1 MTDKIGALLVTF
13 NPNIPKLKESLNRII
28 NQVSKVIIVDNG
40 SNNIS
45 SIKKLSVQLEIKLLD
60 LKKNYGIAGAQ
71 NRGFEFFFKNNFKW
85 VLTLDQDTMVP
96 FDTVK
101 KMRASKK
108 FKDSSTAILAMKYYD
123 PSWKPAQIKRATEK
137 QKETETQ
144 KWRIISSGNLVRT
157 DIWNL
162 VDGFDEWLFI
172 DQVDFDFNAK
182 VILAGYKIWQVNNLI
197 MEHEIGKSIK
207 KKPVLTMMLL
217 FKPNEFILDHS
228 PMREYYI
235 ARNTIVYSKRYSSH
249 PDLEKFKTNLFH
261 EIIMTR
267 KILLYQKPR
276 IKKIQASWRGIVDG
290 IKYDPEK
297 DQKFIKFKQKIK
309 KRKI

>member
-1 MTDKIGALLVTF
+1 ME
-13 NPNIPKLKESLNRII
+13 N
-28 NQVSKVIIVDNG
+28 
-40 SNNIS
+40 
-45 SIKKLSVQLEIKLLD
+45 
-60 LKKNYGIAGAQ
+60 
-71 NRGFEFFFKNNFKW
+71 
-85 VLTLDQDTMVP
+85 
-96 FDTVK
+96 
-101 KMRASKK
+101 
-108 FKDSSTAILAMKYYD
+108 
-123 PSWKPAQIKRATEK
+123 
-137 QKETETQ
+137 ETQ

-157 DIWNL
+157 DVWNL

-207 KKPVLTMMLL
+207 KPVLTMMLL

-235 ARNTIVYSKRYSSH
+235 ARNTIVYSKRYSNH
-249 PDLEKFKTNLFH
+249 ADLEKFKTNLFH

-297 DQKFIKFKQKIK
+297 DQKFIKFKQNLNEKYK
-309 KRKI
+309 TSKNH

>member
-28 NQVSKVIIVDNG
+28 TQVSKVIIVDNG

-207 KKPVLTMMLL
+207 KPVLTMMLL

>member
-123 PSWKPAQIKRATEK
+123 PDWKSAQIKRVTEK
-137 QKETETQ
+137 QRENETQ

-157 DIWNL
+157 DVWNL

-207 KKPVLTMMLL
+207 KPVLTMMLL

-235 ARNTIVYSKRYSSH
+235 ARNTIVYSKRYSNH
-249 PDLEKFKTNLFH
+249 ADLEKFKTNLFH

-290 IKYDPEK
+290 IKYDP
-297 DQKFIKFKQKIK
+297 
-309 KRKI
+309 

>member
-1 MTDKIGALLVTF
+1 
-13 NPNIPKLKESLNRII
+13 
-28 NQVSKVIIVDNG
+28 
-40 SNNIS
+40 
-45 SIKKLSVQLEIKLLD
+45 
-60 LKKNYGIAGAQ
+60 
-71 NRGFEFFFKNNFKW
+71 
-85 VLTLDQDTMVP
+85 MVP

-207 KKPVLTMMLL
+207 KPVLTMMLL

>member
-13 NPNIPKLKESLNRII
+13 NPNIPKLKESLSRII

-45 SIKKLSVQLEIKLLD
+45 SIEGLSVQLDIKLLD

-85 VLTLDQDTMVP
+85 VLTLDQDTMIP
-96 FDTVK
+96 LDTVK
-101 KMRASKK
+101 KMQASKK
-108 FKDSSTAILAMKYYD
+108 FSDASTAILAMKYYD
-123 PSWKPAQIKRATEK
+123 PDWKSAQIKRVTEK
-137 QKETETQ
+137 QRENETQ

-157 DIWNL
+157 DVWNL

-207 KKPVLTMMLL
+207 KPVLTMMLL

-235 ARNTIVYSKRYSSH
+235 ARNTIVYSKRYSNH
-249 PDLEKFKTNLFH
+249 ADLEKFKTNLFH

>member
-1 MTDKIGALLVTF
+1 LVTF
-13 NPNIPKLKESLNRII
+13 NPNIPKLKESLSRII

-45 SIKKLSVQLEIKLLD
+45 SIEGLSVQLDIKLLD

-85 VLTLDQDTMVP
+85 VLTLDQDTMIP
-96 FDTVK
+96 LDTVK
-101 KMRASKK
+101 KMQASKK
-108 FKDSSTAILAMKYYD
+108 FSDASTAILAMKYYD
-123 PSWKPAQIKRATEK
+123 PDWKSAQIKRVTEK
-137 QKETETQ
+137 QRENETQ

-157 DIWNL
+157 DVWNL

-207 KKPVLTMMLL
+207 KPVLTMMLL

-235 ARNTIVYSKRYSSH
+235 ARNTIVYSKRYSNH
-249 PDLEKFKTNLFH
+249 ADLEKFKTNLFH

>member
-123 PSWKPAQIKRATEK
+123 SSWKPAQIKRATEK

-197 MEHEIGKSIK
+197 MEHEIGKSI

>member
-207 KKPVLTMMLL
+207 KPVLTMMLL

>member
-60 LKKNYGIAGAQ
+60 LEKNYGIAGAQ

-207 KKPVLTMMLL
+207 KPVLTMMLL

>member
-207 KKPVLTMMLL
+207 KPVLTMMLL

-276 IKKIQASWRGIVDG
+276 IKKIQASWR
-290 IKYDPEK
+290 
-297 DQKFIKFKQKIK
+297 
-309 KRKI
+309 

>member
-207 KKPVLTMMLL
+207 KPVLTMMLL

-290 IKYDPEK
+290 IKYD
-297 DQKFIKFKQKIK
+297 
-309 KRKI
+309 